1 MECVVLAA
9 GEGKRMRP
17 LTANRP
23 KVMLPIANRPM
34 LEHLVLAAR
43 EAGIRDFI
51 FVVGYGEREIRSYFG
66 NGEPLGISIRYVTQ
80 RRQLGTSD
88 ALKSAAGLVSGPFL
102 MLNGDM
108 ILRSGDIK
116 ALAAS
121 RGPCMATF
129 QSTHPEDYGVV
140 TVKGDRITGLEEKA
154 PHPKSTLINAGA
166 YVFPHTIFERLSSV
180 GVSRRGEFE
189 LTDALEEWI
198 EKRELRAYTL
208 SAWMDVGHPWDLLDA
223 NATLLGE
230 TEPVQEGTVEP
241 NVVLRGNVSIG
252 KGTIVRSGSYIE
264 GPVSIGQECRIG
276 PHAYIRPSSSIG
288 DHCHIGTAEVKNS
301 IVMAHT
307 NIPHFNYVGDTI
319 IGSKCNLG
327 AGTSIANLR
336 HDHKP
341 VKVCG
346 QSSGKVKFGAIIGD
360 GVQFGINCSVNV
372 GTVIGSNTIIAPAS
386 FVEGCIEGGSYIR

>member
-1 MECVVLAA
+1 MDCIVLAA

-34 LEHLVLAAR
+34 LEHLVIAAR

-51 FVVGYGEREIRSYFG
+51 FVVGYGEREIRSYFK
-66 NGEPLGISIRYVTQ
+66 NGESLGITIRYVTQ

-88 ALKSAAGLVSGPFL
+88 ALKSAAGLVRGPFL

-108 ILRSGDIK
+108 ILRSEDIR

-121 RGPCMATF
+121 TGPCMATF
-129 QSTHPEDYGVV
+129 QSAHPEDYGVV
-140 TVKGDRITGLEEKA
+140 TVKGNRITGLEEKA
-154 PHPKSTLINAGA
+154 PKPKSTLINAGA
-166 YVFPHTIFERLSSV
+166 YVFPPVIFDRLTSV

-198 EKRELRAYTL
+198 EKRELGAYTL
-208 SAWMDVGHPWDLLDA
+208 GAWLDVGHPWDLLDA
-223 NATLLGE
+223 NATLLGQQ
-230 TEPVQEGTVEP
+230 EPVQEGTVEP

-252 KGTIVRSGSYIE
+252 KETVVKSGTYIE

-276 PHAYIRPSSSIG
+276 PHAYIRASSSIG
-288 DHCHIGTAEVKNS
+288 NHCHIGTAEVKNS
-301 IVMAHT
+301 IVMAQT
-307 NIPHFNYVGDTI
+307 NIPHFNYVGDSI

-341 VKVCG
+341 IKVCG
-346 QSSGKVKFGAIIGD
+346 QSSGKVKF
-360 GVQFGINCSVNV
+360 
-372 GTVIGSNTIIAPAS
+372 
-386 FVEGCIEGGSYIR
+386 